1 MHMSYREKDFFL
13 LPYYDVIL
21 SGWTIIFI
29 LYYGKHAF
37 INIYIYREKKQLFIV
52 TTLRKQ
58 RLEVLEHTKVRT
70 LRSVFK

>member
-37 INIYIYREKKQLFIV
+37 INIYIQGKKTTIYCDNFEK
-52 TTLRKQ
+52 
-58 RLEVLEHTKVRT
+58 TKVG
-70 LRSVFK
+70 SS